1 MLGAY
6 LCGMS
11 VDAIY
16 EEFLKLLSFSSSLLS
31 TRLTLHSFPWPDS
44 LDKSEKYLLLSD
56 IKLKMN
62 DWSFTF
68 LL

>member
-11 VDAIY
+11 ADATY
-16 EEFLKLLSFSSSLLS
+16 EEFLKLLSFSSSFLS
-31 TRLTLHSFPWPDS
+31 TRLTLHSWPDS
-44 LDKSEKYLLLSD
+44 SDRSEKYLLLSD

>member
-16 EEFLKLLSFSSSLLS
+16 EEFLKLLSFSSSFLS
-31 TRLTLHSFPWPDS
+31 TRLTLHSFSWPDS

-62 DWSFTF
+62 D
-68 LL
+68 